1 MVSYKEFI
9 FIDIIRIIFN
19 SLPLS
24 FRSVDDKAQN
34 ILSKF
39 LQITKKEI
47 NNSDYSANYLF
58 GFQNNLSIN
67 LCKRSKR

>member
-47 NNSDYSANYLF
+47 NNSDYSANY
-58 GFQNNLSIN
+58 
-67 LCKRSKR
+67 